1 MRSSIKLGKQKT
13 PLHFYFTIFSDRKS
27 ILKKL
32 VYGKNFELNSA

>member
-1 MRSSIKLGKQKT
+1 MKQTVCSILFMRSSIKLGKQKT

-32 VYGKNFELNSA
+32 V